1 MTGSFSIE
9 IVGNGVPD
17 GYQVHT
23 DLPTFAG
30 TGWGDI
36 CESMT
41 RHGAEEA
48 AHALRAVVCC
58 MTGDTVTIAGCGCE
72 GVHA

>member
-1 MTGSFSIE
+1 MASYSIE

-17 GYQVHT
+17 GYKVET

-30 TGWGDI
+30 TGWGFV
-36 CESMT
+36 CEEVT

-58 MTGDTVTIAGCGCE
+58 MTDSTVKIVGCGCA
-72 GVHA
+72 GVHD